1 MVITHRYIILT
12 THDCH
17 TANTYRN
24 EDSVK
29 YLVISVMSEVS
40 KIIFR
45 WTIIIIIVYLIIIS
59 TSSQQ
64 DEPDWGQDEVAVLT
78 G

>member
-1 MVITHRYIILT
+1 
-12 THDCH
+12 
-17 TANTYRN
+17 
-24 EDSVK
+24 
-29 YLVISVMSEVS
+29 MSEVS